1 MVCRGWA
8 WGLQARGWAR
18 GWAGIEQGVSRGWAW
33 GLHARVWAKGG
44 QGGGRECRQGGP
56 RIWARVGRGGQ
67 GCEQVVLSIVGS
79 SCEYDMC
86 CS

>member
-1 MVCRGWA
+1 M
-8 WGLQARGWAR
+8 
-18 GWAGIEQGVSRGWAW
+18 
-33 GLHARVWAKGG
+33 
-44 QGGGRECRQGGP
+44 GRETAGSVGNGGA